1 MVCHLR
7 ESISSPPLT
16 VHSVINHDSMQREI
30 QNQKYHLI
38 SGFTKFYV
46 SVKCDCEMEL
56 GNLD

>member
-1 MVCHLR
+1 
-7 ESISSPPLT
+7 
-16 VHSVINHDSMQREI
+16 MQREI

-56 GNLD
+56 GNLDWRIIRNTIMAR